1 MKQFFKIIFGSALG
15 FFVANVLLLFAII
28 TVLSVAASGSK
39 DFKLK
44 DNSVF
49 RLKIEGEIVDRS
61 QNNFL
66 AELFSSNNVT
76 QIGLDDILKS
86 IAKAKA
92 NDQIKGILLDVN
104 ATAVGVSS
112 AREIRNALL
121 DFKESGKFIVANGG
135 IYSQTAYYIAS
146 VADNISLNPSGM
158 LEFRGLAS
166 TPVFYKNALEKLGI
180 EVQLVKVGTY
190 KSFAER
196 FTNTEMS
203 DENREQVS
211 GFLHSVWS
219 AIIDDI
225 SASRNISKEDLNR
238 YADEMMMFQP
248 AEKAVQYRLVDS
260 LMYNDEI
267 GNLLASKM
275 DLSSEKDI
283 EYVTL
288 DNMMSLPEAKKSYD
302 KEKIAVV
309 YMLGDIDGGSS
320 FGNDGI
326 NSDRITKILREINDD
341 DNIKAVVVR
350 INSPGGSAYGS
361 EQIWRALSLV
371 REQKPVI
378 VSMGDYAASGGY
390 YIACASDSIVAQPT
404 TLTGSICI
412 FGLIPNIKGLTDKL
426 GIDFDV
432 VRTNE
437 KSDMPSLNRAFTPQ
451 ERDLMQA
458 FVNRGYDLFIK
469 RCAEGRNMAEEE
481 IRAVAEGRVWSGEM
495 ALQLGLVDEL
505 GGLEKAIGI
514 ASEKAGIESYR
525 LVEYPK
531 KKDFLATLMESF
543 SENIQTKAL
552 KMQMGE
558 NYRHYIKLKEVEQIG
573 KIQAILPFDIVMK

>member
-15 FFVANVLLLFAII
+15 FFIANILLLFVVIGL
-28 TVLSVAASGSK
+28 LSLVAVNSNK

-44 DNSVF
+44 NNSVF
-49 RLKIEGEIVDRS
+49 RLKIEGEIIDRS
-61 QNNFL
+61 QNNFF
-66 AELFSSNNVT
+66 AELFGTVNVSQT
-76 QIGLDDILKS
+76 GLDDILES

-92 NDQIKGILLDVN
+92 NDQIKGIFFDVS

-135 IYSQTAYYIAS
+135 MYTQTTYYIAS
-146 VADNISLNPSGM
+146 VADDISLNPSGM
-158 LEFRGLAS
+158 IEFRGLAS

-211 GFLHSVWS
+211 GFLHSVWG
-219 AIIDDI
+219 AMIDDI
-225 SASRNISKEDLNR
+225 SASRNISKENLNQ

-260 LMYNDEI
+260 LMYSDEV

-275 DLSSEKDI
+275 DLTSEKDI

-288 DNMMSLPEAKKSYD
+288 DNMMSLPAAKKSYD

-309 YMLGDIDGGSS
+309 YMIGDIDGGSS

-341 DNIKAVVVR
+341 ENIKAVVVR

-371 REQKPVI
+371 REKKPVI

-390 YIACASDSIVAQPT
+390 YIAVAGDSIVAQPT
-404 TLTGSICI
+404 TLTGSIGI
-412 FGLIPNIKGLTDKL
+412 FGLVPNVKGLTDKL

-432 VRTNE
+432 VKTNE
-437 KSDMPSLNRAFTPQ
+437 KSDMPSLNRAFTSQ

-458 FVNRGYDLFIK
+458 FVNRGYNLFVK
-469 RCAEGRNMAEEE
+469 RCAKGRNMTEEE
-481 IRAVAEGRVWSGEM
+481 IRAVAEGRVWSGET
-495 ALQLGLVDEL
+495 ALKLGLVDKL
-505 GGLEKAIGI
+505 GGLEKAISI
-514 ASEKAGIESYR
+514 ASEKADIESFR

-543 SENIQTKAL
+543 SGNIQTKAL

-558 NYRHYIKLKEVEQIG
+558 NYRHYIKLKEVEQMG
-573 KIQAILPFDIVMK
+573 KIQAVLPFDIKF

>member
-404 TLTGSICI
+404 TLTGSIGI